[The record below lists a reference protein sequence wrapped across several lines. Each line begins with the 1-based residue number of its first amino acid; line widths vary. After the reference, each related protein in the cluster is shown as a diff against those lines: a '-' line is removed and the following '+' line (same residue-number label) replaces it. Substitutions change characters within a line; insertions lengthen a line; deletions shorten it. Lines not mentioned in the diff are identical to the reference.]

1 MSSSL
6 LSSVDALHTKTVHD
20 WRVVQKKL
28 EPLSAKLDAHRRAL
42 IASIETGTQVVEA
55 FDALLGVVESS
66 ANASTTSSSTTLP
79 LASFNDD
86 AVEQLIALG
95 QFTKQAEIRR
105 QQLIV
110 TLSENLSSPLKS
122 ALDEPNR
129 AFESF
134 EKQCQLSNKAQE
146 QHETKLQKAAKAA
159 AGKSPA
165 DLKDALAAVSEAVVA
180 AEQTRT
186 AQLREL
192 LAMQRR
198 RYCEFLSQWHHVV
211 EALRSQAA
219 TTNEYLLAHGR
230 DLKALATAASA
241 PAPLPEFRVV
251 RDRTL
256 IPLTN
261 TDATRDLPPGVVC
274 AVRALWDCDADEDGD
289 LAFRRGDTIYVLAK
303 DNDSGWY
310 TGTLQ
315 GRTGIFPAC
324 WVVETT
330 PPTSAN
336 QQQHQQTTQEFEQQ
350 QQ

>member
-1 MSSSL
+1 
-6 LSSVDALHTKTVHD
+6 V
-20 WRVVQKKL
+20 
-28 EPLSAKLDAHRRAL
+28 
-42 IASIETGTQVVEA
+42 
-55 FDALLGVVESS
+55 
-66 ANASTTSSSTTLP
+66 
-79 LASFNDD
+79 
-86 AVEQLIALG
+86 
-95 QFTKQAEIRR
+95 
-105 QQLIV
+105 
-110 TLSENLSSPLKS
+110 
-122 ALDEPNR
+122 
-129 AFESF
+129 
-134 EKQCQLSNKAQE
+134 
-146 QHETKLQKAAKAA
+146 
-159 AGKSPA
+159 
-165 DLKDALAAVSEAVVA
+165 LAAEH
-180 AEQTRT
+180 TRT

-198 RYCEFLSQWHHVV
+198 RYCEFLSQWHHIV
-211 EALRSQAA
+211 EALRNQAT
-219 TTNEYLLAHGR
+219 TTNEYSALAHGR

-274 AVRALWDCDADEDGD
+274 AVRALWDCDAEEDGD

-330 PPTSAN
+330 PPTSKSAAAGSN
-336 QQQHQQTTQEFEQQ
+336 NNGKSSNSMSSKELDESTAVSSTSVNREMERKLKRQSIAIDTRHHLHSASADDLHALRKASAARTTDDIDSSSRVKRITPAAAAAIAAIC
-350 QQ
+350 

>member
-1 MSSSL
+1 
-6 LSSVDALHTKTVHD
+6 
-20 WRVVQKKL
+20 
-28 EPLSAKLDAHRRAL
+28 
-42 IASIETGTQVVEA
+42 
-55 FDALLGVVESS
+55 
-66 ANASTTSSSTTLP
+66 
-79 LASFNDD
+79 
-86 AVEQLIALG
+86 
-95 QFTKQAEIRR
+95 
-105 QQLIV
+105 
-110 TLSENLSSPLKS
+110 
-122 ALDEPNR
+122 
-129 AFESF
+129 
-134 EKQCQLSNKAQE
+134 
-146 QHETKLQKAAKAA
+146 
-159 AGKSPA
+159 
-165 DLKDALAAVSEAVVA
+165 VVA
-180 AEQTRT
+180 AEHTRT

-198 RYCEFLSQWHHVV
+198 RYCEFLSQWHHLV
-211 EALRSQAA
+211 EAQRNQAT

-274 AVRALWDCDADEDGD
+274 AVRALWDCDAEEDGD

-330 PPTSAN
+330 PPT
-336 QQQHQQTTQEFEQQ
+336 QQ
-350 QQ
+350 QQQQAQTGAAGRRTMSKEWSESAVSSTSVNREMERKLKRQSIAIDTRRHLALGLCGRPARTRCVGGAHHRRHRFVCGAQAHHAGSCSCNCGIG

>member
-1 MSSSL
+1 MSQ
-6 LSSVDALHTKTVHD
+6 SSVLTNVDNLHTKTVHE
-20 WRVVQKKL
+20 WRAVQKKL
-28 EPLSAKLDAHRRAL
+28 EPLSAKLDAHRRSL

-55 FDALLGVVESS
+55 FDALLGVIESS
-66 ANASTTSSSTTLP
+66 SSIIIISIIASFP
-79 LASFNDD
+79 LAAFNDD
-86 AVEQLIALG
+86 AIEQLIALG
-95 QFTKQAEIRR
+95 HFVKQSEIRR

-110 TLSENLSSPLKS
+110 TLSENLSSPLK
-122 ALDEPNR
+122 ATLDEPNKS
-129 AFESF
+129 FESF
-134 EKQCQLSNKAQE
+134 EKQCQASNKAQE
-146 QHETKLQKAAKAA
+146 QHEAKVQKAAKAA
-159 AGKSPA
+159 ASKSPA
-165 DLKDALAAVSEAVVA
+165 DLKDALAAVSEAVLA
-180 AEQTRT
+180 AEHTRT

-198 RYCEFLSQWHHVV
+198 RYCELLSLWNHIIDAQ
-211 EALRSQAA
+211 RNQAT
-219 TTNEYLLAHGR
+219 TTNEFVRTNGR

-274 AVRALWDCDADEDGD
+274 AVRALWDCEAEEDGD
-289 LAFRRGDTIYVLAK
+289 LEFRRGDTIYVLAK

-330 PPTSAN
+330 PPTQQQQQ
-336 QQQHQQTTQEFEQQ
+336 QQQHHQQFEQ
-350 QQ
+350 